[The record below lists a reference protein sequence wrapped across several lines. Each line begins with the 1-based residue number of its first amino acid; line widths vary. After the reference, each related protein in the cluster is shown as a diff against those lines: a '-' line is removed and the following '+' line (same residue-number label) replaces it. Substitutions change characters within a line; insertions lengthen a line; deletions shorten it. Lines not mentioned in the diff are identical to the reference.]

1 MSASVKT
8 DSAGGL
14 TGKGGCGPGG
24 HRNLALRHLVQ
35 RGAAGTVPGTMGF
48 SVPRCP
54 VSLAPVPGF
63 PSGTAAGPGQVDGP
77 AWARERVAA
86 ALERIAP
93 LAAARTAGVAPR
105 LQRVLDAFAAER
117 LGTQHFASV
126 SGYGHGD
133 MGREVLDRVFARV
146 LQAEAAAVRLQFV
159 SGTHAITAALFGV
172 LRPGDRLLAVTG
184 RPYDTLEEVI
194 GLRGSG
200 QGSLAEFGIRYDELP
215 LTAAGAVD
223 EAGLEEALAL
233 PTRMVLIQRSCG
245 YSWRPSLAVAEI
257 GRLAE
262 RVKRRQPDCVVFV
275 DNCYGEL
282 VQDQE
287 PTAVG
292 ADLIAGSLIKNLGG
306 TIAPTGGYVA
316 GRAEL
321 VEQACCRLTAPGIGS
336 EGGTG
341 FDLHRLLFQG
351 LFLAPQMVSE
361 ALIGADLVA
370 EVFAGLGYPVH
381 PAPGGPRSD
390 VIQAVRF
397 GDPEL
402 LKSVC
407 RAFQSASPVGAYLD
421 PVPAPMPGYASE
433 LVMAGGTFIDGS
445 TSEFSAD
452 APLREPY
459 VLYAQ
464 GGSHHAHVGLA
475 LERALTALAAR
486 AASGT

>member
-1 MSASVKT
+1 MPAS
-8 DSAGGL
+8 
-14 TGKGGCGPGG
+14 GC
-24 HRNLALRHLVQ
+24 R
-35 RGAAGTVPGTMGF
+35 
-48 SVPRCP
+48 
-54 VSLAPVPGF
+54 
-63 PSGTAAGPGQVDGP
+63 
-77 AWARERVAA
+77 AWAGERVAE
-86 ALERIAP
+86 ALAQIAP
-93 LAAARTAGVAPR
+93 LAAVRTAAVGSR
-105 LQRVLDAFAAER
+105 LERVLDAFAAER
-117 LGTQHFASV
+117 VGVHHFASV

-133 MGREVLDRVFARV
+133 LGRETLDRVFARV

-159 SGTHAITAALFGV
+159 SGTHAIAAALFGV
-172 LRPGDRLLAVTG
+172 LRPGDRLLALTG

-194 GLRGSG
+194 GIRGSG
-200 QGSLAEFGIRYDELP
+200 QGSLAEFGIVYDEINL
-215 LTAAGAVD
+215 LNDSEDRLAD
-223 EAGLEEALAL
+223 ALAV

-245 YSWRPSLAVAEI
+245 YSWRPSLPVAEI
-257 GRLAE
+257 GRVVE
-262 RVKRRQPDCVVFV
+262 RVKELQPGCLVFV

-282 VQDQE
+282 VQESE

-321 VEQACCRLTAPGIGS
+321 VERACCRLTAPGIGS

-351 LFLAPQMVSE
+351 LFLAPQMVAE

-370 EVFAGLGYPVH
+370 AVFRDLGFAVN
-381 PAPGGPRSD
+381 PAPGAERSD
-390 VIQAVRF
+390 GIQAVRL
-397 GDPEL
+397 GSPER
-402 LKSVC
+402 LKVVC
-407 RAFQSASPVGAYLD
+407 RAFQAASPIGAYLD

-459 VLYAQ
+459 VLYVQ
-464 GGSHHAHVGLA
+464 GGTHHRHVALA
-475 LERALTALAAR
+475 LERALSALAEAGQLPKR
-486 AASGT
+486 PADC